1 MDPTSQA
8 VASPMP
14 ARGPLAAPLP
24 PFSPLPGLP
33 RASPRS
39 PRGPPLG
46 PAHPTSRSAQK
57 RALGPA
63 ATSLRALASAAAP
76 LGPPVSRPS
85 PLARVARC
93 LRYAS
98 DPPGPHVGAAPPA
111 AAPASLS
118 LPSWPHPPGRRL
130 PHAAHPSLLAR
141 ARVSDPSL
149 PFLLARVRPSSPPR
163 ISPRLR
169 PPRHG
174 HPDPACLLKLTPR
187 DPLYAIPTPVPPPN
201 LARRARAAPPS
212 KLLRA
217 TVNPALRRFP
227 DLLDYRRSFARG

>member
-111 AAPASLS
+111 VAPASLS
-118 LPSWPHPPGRRL
+118 LPCWPHPPGRRL

-149 PFLLARVRPSSPPR
+149 PFLLARVLPSSPPR

-174 HPDPACLLKLTPR
+174 RPDPPAYLNSHPATPC
-187 DPLYAIPTPVPPPN
+187 TPSPRQCHP
-201 LARRARAAPPS
+201 R
-212 KLLRA
+212 
-217 TVNPALRRFP
+217 T
-227 DLLDYRRSFARG
+227 

>member
-1 MDPTSQA
+1 MEEKNRNREGKELENPTANLETAQQPNNQVQPELSSFSFFRA
-8 VASPMP
+8 GPTDRGP
-14 ARGPLAAPLP
+14 AR
-24 PFSPLPGLP
+24 
-33 RASPRS
+33 
-39 PRGPPLG
+39 
-46 PAHPTSRSAQK
+46 PTSRSAQK

-174 HPDPACLLKLTPR
+174 RPDPPAYLNSHPATPC
-187 DPLYAIPTPVPPPN
+187 TPSPRQCHP
-201 LARRARAAPPS
+201 R
-212 KLLRA
+212 
-217 TVNPALRRFP
+217 T
-227 DLLDYRRSFARG
+227 

>member
-141 ARVSDPSL
+141 ARMSDPSL
-149 PFLLARVRPSSPPR
+149 SFILAHVRPS
-163 ISPRLR
+163 ISPGISPAPSTTRMPR
-169 PPRHG
+169 PPALPLKCPHDLPRT
-174 HPDPACLLKLTPR
+174 LLSFTTT
-187 DPLYAIPTPVPPPN
+187 AQT
-201 LARRARAAPPS
+201 LAAASVLLRRVELVAPPW
-212 KLLRA
+212 
-217 TVNPALRRFP
+217 RR
-227 DLLDYRRSFARG
+227 

>member
-1 MDPTSQA
+1 LN
-8 VASPMP
+8 SPSCVIVWIRNRKGEIERKPKTKLKPKPIATQNPHQPSPQTLFPSP
-14 ARGPLAAPLP
+14 AAKLTLSLSGPIHT
-24 PFSPLPGLP
+24 
-33 RASPRS
+33 
-39 PRGPPLG
+39 RGPPLG
-46 PAHPTSRSAQK
+46 PARPTSRSAQK
-57 RALGPA
+57 RAPGPA
-63 ATSLRALASAAAP
+63 ATSLHALASAAAP

-111 AAPASLS
+111 VAPASLS
-118 LPSWPHPPGRRL
+118 LPCWPHPPGRRL

-149 PFLLARVRPSSPPR
+149 PFLLARVLPSSPPR

-174 HPDPACLLKLTPR
+174 RPDPPAYLNSHPTTPC
-187 DPLYAIPTPVPPPN
+187 TPSPRQCRP
-201 LARRARAAPPS
+201 R
-212 KLLRA
+212 
-217 TVNPALRRFP
+217 T
-227 DLLDYRRSFARG
+227 